1 MHGQV
6 LPGVACPAKHCWH
19 VWKPGA
25 VLITQLQAG
34 HAHAPSRKRLQETLA
49 GNPFSAFISF
59 RLAGRRSCMCDSA
72 CTNCSRSALPTSTN
86 TTNLQANA
94 CRRTFWPAWHGTYDA
109 AEQLPQHAL
118 TQTDLYKICSHRIRP
133 TAQIK
138 SGPPPPIHTH
148 THSTYPCVLQAT
160 RQQPKCRPVE

>member
-1 MHGQV
+1 MPPAGN
-6 LPGVACPAKHCWH
+6 ACTRP
-19 VWKPGA
+19 
-25 VLITQLQAG
+25 
-34 HAHAPSRKRLQETLA
+34 LQETLA

-138 SGPPPPIHTH
+138 SGPPPPNPH

-160 RQQPKCRPVE
+160 RQQPKCRPVEWLLHVWCYVQNRNRSAMFRTATEPV